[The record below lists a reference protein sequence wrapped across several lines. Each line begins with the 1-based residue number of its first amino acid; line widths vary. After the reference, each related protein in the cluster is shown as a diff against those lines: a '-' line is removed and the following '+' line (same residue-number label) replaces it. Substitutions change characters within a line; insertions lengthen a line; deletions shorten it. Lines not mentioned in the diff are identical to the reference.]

1 MAAYAQFG
9 YGGYPSASQ
18 LLSANLTQSPQTGDS
33 PNTPNTAAMAGS
45 GGANAPALSP
55 TNVGECR
62 VNSGAGGS
70 ADVPSG
76 AMSPDG
82 LSQNSNNTTGGAGGL
97 NNPASGG
104 ALDGSVGGV
113 TAAGLGVIGPGGAG
127 GGSCCENG
135 RPIMTDPVSGQT
147 VCSCQYDSARLALSS
162 YSRLPAA
169 SVGVYGTPYPSTDQ
183 NPYQS
188 IGVDSSAFYSPLSN
202 PYALKNS
209 ATGTEMTAWTSA
221 GLQPTTG
228 YYSYDPMSAYGY
240 GPSYDLA
247 ARRKNATREST
258 ATLKAWLNEH
268 KKNPYPT
275 KGEKIMLAI
284 ITKMTLTQVSTWF
297 ANARRRL
304 KKENKMTWEP
314 KNRTDDDDEAMV
326 SDEEKEKD
334 ELESEKMS
342 HGMHSGSIGGGQ
354 RKELEKDDEEL
365 QDDESKSLGS
375 HTNEL
380 RNQGIGFAGAS
391 VGSAPSGVYHGS
403 DGTSNHPHNYH
414 PYHHQHPA
422 YYQHQQALLA
432 ASGYPT
438 GGMPT
443 SNNNNNINKH
453 DGSDPKNQL
462 SRDCG
467 VPIPASKPKIWS
479 LADTVACKTPPP
491 AQAAAYMGQT
501 QQQQHQHQQQLQ
513 HPMQQAHMNSSGVG
527 NHMGLSQ
534 QQQQQQLPPPP
545 PPHQQQM
552 QQPSA
557 LGAPPPPATHM
568 MMSNYGAGTAFS
580 RAPPTTAYGGFLG
593 ATMQQL
599 HTTNNTPYNNGSSN
613 SNNNNSNLP
622 HNSSNIINGSS
633 NNNNNNGTNIIPIST
648 RITANTTAQSAAAAA
663 ASHPA
668 PTHMRPSHNNNN
680 NTSAPHHPYGA
691 AQRGMGFPEAQPD
704 TPPQTPPN
712 MKLQSVAANLLLTAS
727 QIPTIATCR
736 SNGNAGGNGVGM
748 IAGSAYGSANGMHG
762 YAMNYSTRFGE
773 YSPRDESSSGSSSC
787 SSTDSPRSQPHDS
800 PYKAAYKSQQLAG
813 FVSPV

>member
-33 PNTPNTAAMAGS
+33 PNTPNSAAMSGS
-45 GGANAPALSP
+45 SGVANAPALSP
-55 TNVGECR
+55 SNVGECR
-62 VNSGAGGS
+62 VNSGAGAS
-70 ADVPSG
+70 AEVPSG

-97 NNPASGG
+97 NNPAGGG
-104 ALDGSVGGV
+104 ALDGSGVGVNAASLGVGGPG
-113 TAAGLGVIGPGGAG
+113 AA

-202 PYALKNS
+202 PYALKDS
-209 ATGTEMTAWTSA
+209 ATGTDMTAWTSA

-334 ELESEKMS
+334 ELENEKIS
-342 HGMHSGSIGGGQ
+342 QGMHSGSIGCGQ
-354 RKELEKDDEEL
+354 RKELEKDDDDL
-365 QDDESKSLGS
+365 QDDESKSLGP
-375 HTNEL
+375 HPNEL
-380 RNQGIGFAGAS
+380 RNPGTGFPGAGIGSAS
-391 VGSAPSGVYHGS
+391 GGGYHGS
-403 DGTSNHPHNYH
+403 DGTSNHSHSYH

-432 ASGYPT
+432 ASGYTT
-438 GGMPT
+438 GGMPG
-443 SNNNNNINKH
+443 SNNNNNINKL
-453 DGSDPKNQL
+453 DGSDSKNQL

-491 AQAAAYMGQT
+491 AQAAAYMGQA
-501 QQQQHQHQQQLQ
+501 QQQLQ
-513 HPMQQAHMNSSGVG
+513 QQQLPMQQAHMNSSGMG
-527 NHMGLSQ
+527 SHMGLSQ
-534 QQQQQQLPPPP
+534 QPPQQQQML
-545 PPHQQQM
+545 
-552 QQPSA
+552 QPSA
-557 LGAPPPPATHM
+557 LGAPPPATHM

-599 HTTNNTPYNNGSSN
+599 HTTNSTPYSN
-613 SNNNNSNLP
+613 QQHQQL
-622 HNSSNIINGSS
+622 
-633 NNNNNNGTNIIPIST
+633 
-648 RITANTTAQSAAAAA
+648 QS
-663 ASHPA
+663 
-668 PTHMRPSHNNNN
+668 PTQHQQHYQQQQQQRY
-680 NTSAPHHPYGA
+680 HPYQHAYPSKYYGSTGGSLGPTTSTSNTHAPEQQQHQRTTSSVGA

-727 QIPTIATCR
+727 QIPTIATYR
-736 SNGNAGGNGVGM
+736 SNGNTVGAGGLGM
-748 IAGSAYGSANGMHG
+748 SGSSAYGSANGMHG
-762 YAMNYSTRFGE
+762 YAMNYSTRFDE

-787 SSTDSPRSQPHDS
+787 SSTDSPRLQPQDS